1 MASGTP
7 VLLNATVVS
16 MTIGVFEAQ
25 PHFRTVFL
33 QIQKLLA
40 VKSSTPLSGRQN
52 QLPRQKLK
60 GSCFW

>member
-40 VKSSTPLSGRQN
+40 VESSSPLLSN
-52 QLPRQKLK
+52 ELHCIFILH
-60 GSCFW
+60 STLN